1 MKPPTKNQWLFAG
14 AAVLVLL
21 CATFLLDNPKPW
33 LPWPTHQALIAF
45 LSDNWPARVLPI
57 LLIVPVLYLTSLS
70 VIWNARHLA
79 AIVLGASLL
88 FSLLSAVYLIGSW
101 PYGLRWQGLSHTLIV
116 TSINVIGVS
125 LVLALAWAGFRRKSR
140 QLSVA
145 AYFGAFAMLSWCA
158 FPYLGEL
165 P

>member
-21 CATFLLDNPKPW
+21 CATLLLDNPEPW

-45 LSDNWPARVLPI
+45 LSDNWPVRVLPVLVVVPI
-57 LLIVPVLYLTSLS
+57 LYITSLS
-70 VIWNARHLA
+70 AIWNVRRFAG
-79 AIVLGASLL
+79 IVLGASLL
-88 FSLLSAVYLIGSW
+88 LGLVSAIYLIGSW

-116 TSINVIGVS
+116 TGINVVGVS
-125 LVLALAWAGFRRKSR
+125 LVLALAWTGFRRKSQ

-145 AYFGAFAMLSWCA
+145 AYFGIFAMLSWCA